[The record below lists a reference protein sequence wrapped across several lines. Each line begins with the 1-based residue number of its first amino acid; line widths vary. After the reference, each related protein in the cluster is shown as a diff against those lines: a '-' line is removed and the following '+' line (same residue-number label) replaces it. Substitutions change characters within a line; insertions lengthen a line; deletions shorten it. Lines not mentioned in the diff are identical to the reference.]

1 MPPSCWVLD
10 CLGPCG
16 LQDKGAPAADRWR
29 GPRASSQVGACG
41 QRQWCFRVSGGV
53 RQPSTFSGVSQS
65 LPSGESQ
72 ACEGFSP
79 VASCPRWCFSG
90 KATGGHLSL
99 QWNKPPLLSCS
110 HPPACR
116 GPAAAVPRCH
126 GYPLPDVGLAT
137 ESESPVPG
145 LGLTWPSRGRRASN
159 PGEGGSRLQGHGCSS
174 AGEQE
179 ERTCIL
185 LPEPGLPVS
194 RGQRPWR
201 SAPAGSQGRLVPAW
215 RAQRCSVT
223 VCGPVADLGGPC
235 ILGQRWGHLQSWEV
249 PGQLLTHNLSLL
261 LPLD

>member
-1 MPPSCWVLD
+1 MPPLCWVLD
-10 CLGPCG
+10 CPGPCG

-72 ACEGFSP
+72 ACKGFSP
-79 VASCPRWCFSG
+79 VASCPWWRFSG

-99 QWNKPPLLSCS
+99 QWNKPPSLSCS

-126 GYPLPDVGLAT
+126 GYPLPEVGLAT

-159 PGEGGSRLQGHGCSS
+159 PGEGGLQAPGSRLQQCRG
-174 AGEQE
+174 AG
-179 ERTCIL
+179 
-185 LPEPGLPVS
+185 G
-194 RGQRPWR
+194 
-201 SAPAGSQGRLVPAW
+201 
-215 RAQRCSVT
+215 
-223 VCGPVADLGGPC
+223 ADV
-235 ILGQRWGHLQSWEV
+235 HSV
-249 PGQLLTHNLSLL
+249 PGAWPSCEPWAAALEECPCGFPGEASASLEGAAVQCHGVW
-261 LPLD
+261 PGG